1 MKIHDQNKKGADLG
15 RRIKSGDRFDFRC
28 HPEVSCFNLCCRNL
42 NLFLYPYDV
51 LRLKNNLGLT
61 SDLFLDRHVDVVL
74 REGQHFPEVLL
85 KMASN
90 EERTC
95 PFLTASGCS
104 VYPDRPDTCRTFP
117 IDHGE
122 SYNAA
127 TGKAEPV
134 YFFRPPD
141 FCMGQHEKR
150 PLTIDQWMTDQEAKI
165 YHAMTRRWA
174 DIRRR
179 CQQNP
184 WSASWPNDPKAKMAF
199 MAAYNIDAF
208 KTFVFESS
216 FLQRYRVKKERLKKI
231 QRDDKSLLLFGFD
244 WILLSVWN
252 VRSKHIRLR

>member
-1 MKIHDQNKKGADLG
+1 MCCGSKTGWRFHPDQ
-15 RRIKSGDRFDFRC
+15 
-28 HPEVSCFNLCCRNL
+28 
-42 NLFLYPYDV
+42 
-51 LRLKNNLGLT
+51 
-61 SDLFLDRHVDVVL
+61 FLDRHVDVVL

-85 KMASN
+85 KMAQN
-90 EERTC
+90 EEKTC
-95 PFLTASGCS
+95 PFLSPSGCT

-122 SYNAA
+122 FYNAA
-127 TGKAEPV
+127 TRSKEPV

-150 PLTIDQWMTDQEAKI
+150 PLTIDQWINDQEAKTH
-165 YHAMTRRWA
+165 HAMTRRWA

-184 WSASWPNDPKAKMAF
+184 WSAPWPNDPKSKMAF
-199 MAAYNIDAF
+199 MAAYNIDTF

-216 FLQRYRVKKERLKKI
+216 FLKRYRVKKERLKKI
-231 QRDDKSLLLFGFD
+231 RRDDKALLIFGFE

-252 VRSKHIRLR
+252 VRGKNIRLR